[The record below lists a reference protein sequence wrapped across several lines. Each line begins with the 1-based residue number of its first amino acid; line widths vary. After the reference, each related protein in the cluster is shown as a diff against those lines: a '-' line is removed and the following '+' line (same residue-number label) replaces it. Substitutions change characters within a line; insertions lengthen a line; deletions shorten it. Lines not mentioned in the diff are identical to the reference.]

1 MSGHNSLRIVRIVL
15 IIALIVIVI
24 RNKPNIVVWYRFIDL
39 ENRMKNSKIKNGINQ
54 KQRKCNK
61 MEKQT

>member
-39 ENRMKNSKIKNGINQ
+39 ESNEKFKNQ
-54 KQRKCNK
+54 K
-61 MEKQT
+61 ME